1 MATITSLGSGSGL
14 ELETLVSKLMAA
26 ESVSLTTLQ
35 KKQASY
41 ETKISAMGTLRS
53 SLAALQTAATGMK
66 PSTLQTASEKFA
78 SYTASV
84 TNTAV
89 ASATASTGA
98 VAGTYSLEVS
108 KLAQG
113 QRLTGG
119 VVASSTTSITTNGG
133 TLTLSLGSMNA
144 STGDYEPD
152 SARTYSIALDAGATL
167 ANLRDAINDSNAG
180 VTASIINGTNGAQ
193 LVLNG
198 PEGNNNIM
206 RLASSVTTD
215 PDTLVQT
222 NDISGVNYDPDVS
235 GSQDMTQSLAAL
247 DAEFTL
253 NGIAATSHSNT
264 VTGVLEGVTLELAS
278 TNIGSATTLKI
289 TEESTTNLTKALEA
303 FVTAYNSSQT
313 TMSALGAYDPETK
326 VAGNLQGNSTLRYA
340 MGQIRQTVFSATSG
354 NASSSY
360 QTLSNIGVTINS
372 SGKLEIDSSKLNAAI
387 KADSGTVSNLVANVG
402 EAFDTTLTNLM
413 DTDGS
418 LTIAT
423 KGLTTTVNDLEKQ
436 QTKLQERLDAIETR
450 YRAQFTALDTLVAS
464 LSSTGDYLTSFI
476 SSLNSSN

>member
-1 MATITSLGSGSGL
+1 M
-14 ELETLVSKLMAA
+14 
-26 ESVSLTTLQ
+26 TTLQ

-66 PSTLQTASEKFA
+66 PSTLQSASEKFA

-98 VAGTYSLEVS
+98 VAGSYSLEVS

-152 SARTYSIALDAGATL
+152 SARTYNIALDAGATL
-167 ANLRDAINDSNAG
+167 ADLRDAINDSGSG

-198 PEGNNNIM
+198 PEGNNNVM

-215 PDTLVQT
+215 PALVQT

>member
-14 ELETLVSKLMAA
+14 ELESLVSKLMAA

-53 SLAALQTAATGMK
+53 SLAALQTAATSMT
-66 PSTLQTASEKFA
+66 PSTLQSASEKFA

-98 VAGTYSLEVS
+98 VAGSYSLEVS

-144 STGDYEPD
+144 STGNYEAD

-167 ANLRDAINDSNAG
+167 ADLRDAINDSDAG

-198 PEGNNNIM
+198 PEGNNSVM

-264 VTGVLEGVTLELAS
+264 VTGVLEGVTLELAT

-340 MGQIRQTVFSATSG
+340 TGQIRQTVFSATSG

-372 SGKLEIDSSKLNAAI
+372 SGKLEIDSTKLNAAI
-387 KADSGTVSNLVANVG
+387 KADSNTVSNLVANVG

-423 KGLTTTVNDLEKQ
+423 KGLTTTVDDLEKQ